1 MEYFKRQKWQYMILD
16 EAHAIKS
23 SASARWQTLMKM
35 NCRNRLL
42 LTGTPVQNNMK
53 ELWALLN
60 FIMPSLFDSHEEFNA
75 WFSND
80 IETSV
85 KSGQMADFNERKL
98 MPSVK

>member
-1 MEYFKRQKWQYMILD
+1 
-16 EAHAIKS
+16 
-23 SASARWQTLMKM
+23 
-35 NCRNRLL
+35 
-42 LTGTPVQNNMK
+42 MK

-85 KSGQMADFNERKL
+85 KSGDMADFNERKKSFPISAEL
-98 MPSVK
+98 